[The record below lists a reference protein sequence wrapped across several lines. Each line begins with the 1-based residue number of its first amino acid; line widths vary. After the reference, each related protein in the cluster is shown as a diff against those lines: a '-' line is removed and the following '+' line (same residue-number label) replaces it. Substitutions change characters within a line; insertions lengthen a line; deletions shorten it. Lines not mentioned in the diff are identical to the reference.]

1 MIIFPLYRSVEE
13 DDFKW
18 TIKCKCRQFLLEIV
32 FVMPSP
38 AVCHTQQQ
46 RLLAQGN
53 RRQQQLTFL
62 SFLFHGRP
70 PILLYKSVLFGW
82 TDGVCKLLSDI
93 TTTPSIAITSVRSCI
108 IIKVLDRSGTQT
120 CFSIYILYYTGTDWD
135 GRFDLFLILGG
146 QTFGEYLPRRKSCYW
161 ANGKCI

>member
-1 MIIFPLYRSVEE
+1 MSSIF
-13 DDFKW
+13 
-18 TIKCKCRQFLLEIV
+18 IGNCI
-32 FVMPSP
+32 
-38 AVCHTQQQ
+38 CH
-46 RLLAQGN
+46 AESSS
-53 RRQQQLTFL
+53 L
-62 SFLFHGRP
+62 SHTTTTAAGPGKSTTTTTDFLFFFFGRL